1 MTLEQM
7 PAKHPGFWQ
16 AWVIAS
22 RPKTLPAAAA
32 PVILGSAVAF
42 ADGTFQPG
50 PALAALIGALLL
62 QIGAN
67 ISNDYF
73 DFKKGADTAARL
85 GPLRVTQSGLL
96 TPRQVVAGMIV
107 VFGLA
112 ALIGIYLIAAAGWA
126 VAVMG
131 GLAIVSALAYTGG
144 PYPLGY
150 NGLGEVFVFLFFGL
164 VATCGTYYVQAG
176 TVSGAALFAA
186 ISIGLLIVAILVVNN
201 LRDIETDRASG
212 KRTQAV
218 RRGERGTVREY
229 TLVLILAY
237 GLLGFAVL
245 RGYVT
250 SWALLAFLSIPMAV
264 KIRGQVAVTRGRALN
279 ALLAATGRLVLI
291 FSLLYSLGLV
301 ISRLTA

>member
-7 PAKHPGFWQ
+7 PAEHPGYWK
-16 AWVIAS
+16 AWLIAS

-42 ADGTFQPG
+42 ADGTFRLW
-50 PALAALIGALLL
+50 PALAALAGALLL

-67 ISNDYF
+67 FSNDYF
-73 DFKKGADTAARL
+73 DFKKGADTAARV

-96 TPRQVVAGMIV
+96 TQRQIIAGMVV

-112 ALIGIYLIAAAGWA
+112 ALIGVYLIFAAGWA

-131 GLAIVSALAYTGG
+131 GLAIVAALAYTGG

-150 NGLGEVFVFLFFGL
+150 NGLGEVFVFIFFGL

-176 TVSGAALFAA
+176 TVSGGAMFAA

-218 RRGERGTVREY
+218 RLGEHGAVREY
-229 TLVLILAY
+229 TLLLILAY
-237 GLLGFAVL
+237 GVLGFAVL
-245 RGYVT
+245 RGHVT
-250 SWALLAFLSIPMAV
+250 AWALLAFVSAPVAV
-264 KIRGQVAVTRGRALN
+264 KTRTQVAATRGRALN
-279 ALLAATGRLVLI
+279 PLLAATGRLALI

-301 ISRLTA
+301 ISRFIA

>member
-7 PAKHPGFWQ
+7 PAEHPGFWKS
-16 AWVIAS
+16 WLIAS
-22 RPKTLPAAAA
+22 RPKTLPAAAS

-42 ADGTFQPG
+42 TDGAFQPG
-50 PALAALIGALLL
+50 PALAALAGALLL

-73 DFKKGADTAARL
+73 DFKKGADTGARV

-96 TPRQVVAGMIV
+96 TPGQVVAGMVV

-112 ALIGIYLIAAAGWA
+112 ALIGLYLIRAAGWP
-126 VAVMG
+126 VAVLG
-131 GLAIVSALAYTGG
+131 ALAILSALAYTGG

-164 VATCGTYYVQAG
+164 AATCGTYYVQAG
-176 TVSGAALFAA
+176 TVSGGALFAA
-186 ISIGLLIVAILVVNN
+186 LSIGLLIVAILVVNN

-212 KRTQAV
+212 KHTQAV
-218 RRGERGTVREY
+218 RLGEQGTVREY
-229 TLVLILAY
+229 TLMLLLAY
-237 GLLGFAVL
+237 ALLGFAVL

-250 SWALLAFLSIPMAV
+250 SWGLLAFLSVPLAW
-264 KIRGQVAVTRGRALN
+264 KIRAQVAVTRGRALN
-279 ALLAATGRLVLI
+279 ALLAATGSLVLI
-291 FSLLYSLGLV
+291 FALLYSLGLV
-301 ISRLTA
+301 ISRLIG